1 MIKLKNILFEEISDI
16 LLTIKTTNNIDYVIY
31 AKSSNNIVGE
41 LHFIKSKFKPVLK
54 GGSITVDPNFRRKG
68 IASSM
73 YEFAEKELGLKFVKT
88 DDVLTPDGHALW
100 DNPNRKFGI
109 TTKYD
114 ASGIDTPGD
123 PTM

>member
-1 MIKLKNILFEEISDI
+1 MIKLKDILFEEIFDI
-16 LLTIKTTNNIDYVIY
+16 SLTIKTTNNIDYVIN
-31 AKSSNNIVGE
+31 AKAGNNIVGE
-41 LHFIKSKFKPVLK
+41 LHFVKSKFKPVLK
-54 GGSITVDPNFRRKG
+54 GASVSVDPNYQRKG

-88 DDVLTPDGHALW
+88 DDVLTPDGRTLW

-114 ASGIDTPGD
+114 ASGIDTPND

>member
-1 MIKLKNILFEEISDI
+1 MIRLKDILFEEIFDI
-16 LLTIKTTNNIDYVIY
+16 LLTIKTTNNIDYVIN
-31 AKSSNNIVGE
+31 AKAGNNIVGE
-41 LHFIKSKFKPVLK
+41 LHFVKSKFKAVLK
-54 GGSITVDPNFRRKG
+54 GASVSVDPNYQRKG

-88 DDVLTPDGHALW
+88 DDVLTPDGRTLW
-100 DNPNRKFGI
+100 DNPKRKFGI

-123 PTM
+123 TTM